1 METKLTY
8 DEVLSKCNE
17 LFNKEYAKLFVELNA
32 NVFPSVIR
40 EKQYVECP
48 VIKLG
53 PGGGTQML
61 SKVDATSV
69 ALNPPAKVST
79 EITLTHSVTA
89 IYRIAFEYLELEIAA
104 NNPAYFKTMM
114 DQVLP
119 KAIANYEL
127 TWGSR
132 NITRYGSKFIEVA
145 GGGFRS
151 IDPND
156 LIIELRFT
164 GRWSTGEEVVSEQ
177 GN

>member
-8 DEVLSKCNE
+8 TEVLDKCNE
-17 LFNKEYAKLFVELNA
+17 LLNKEYSKLFAELNA
-32 NVFPSVIR
+32 NVYPSVI
-40 EKQYVECP
+40 KNNKYIECP

-53 PGGGTQML
+53 PGGGTQIL
-61 SKVDATSV
+61 SKDESIATH
-69 ALNPPAKVST
+69 LNPPAKVIT
-79 EITLTHSVTA
+79 EITSTHSVLA

-104 NNPAYFKTMM
+104 NNPSYFKTMM

-132 NITRYGSKFIEVA
+132 NLTRYGSKFVEVFP
-145 GGGFRS
+145 GGFRS
-151 IDPND
+151 LSGDD
-156 LIIELRFT
+156 LVVELRLT
-164 GRWSTGEEVVSEQ
+164 GTWSTGEEVKSEQ